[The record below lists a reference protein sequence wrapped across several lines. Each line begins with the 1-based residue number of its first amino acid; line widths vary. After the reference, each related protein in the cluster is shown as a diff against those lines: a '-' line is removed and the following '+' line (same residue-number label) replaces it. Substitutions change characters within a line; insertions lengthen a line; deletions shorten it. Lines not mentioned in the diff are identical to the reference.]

1 MNIHRAEEIPYIKVA
16 EAKVCSAL
24 SKNVKKTKMR
34 KTRNKKIIKYR
45 YKKIMIKNKIK
56 TLKEDKQQS
65 SKKV

>member
-24 SKNVKKTKMR
+24 QKNVKKTKMR
-34 KTRNKKIIKYR
+34 KTRNKQIIKYR